1 MDGQG
6 MNNAI
11 KSGIPVITSTPSAG
25 VDGKEAIR
33 AEQEKQL
40 RKSCADFEAIF
51 TYYLFKSMRDT
62 VPSSG
67 LTDRF
72 PGKETYNMM
81 MDQKVAE
88 ELSKR
93 GNGLGL
99 KEMLYRQLAGKV
111 LKDDKDAVTPA
122 TQQKT
127 PDVLSQGN

>member
-1 MDGQG
+1 MGVQG
-6 MNNAI
+6 MDNTI
-11 KSGIPVITSTPSAG
+11 KSGTPIITSVPSAK
-25 VDGKEAIR
+25 VDGNEPAR

-40 RKSCADFEAIF
+40 RKACADFEAIF
-51 TYYLFKSMRDT
+51 TYYMLKSMRDT

-81 MDQKVAE
+81 MDQKISE

-111 LKDDKDAVTPA
+111 LKDDKVASVPG
-122 TQQKT
+122 TQQKM
-127 PDVLSQGN
+127 PNVLSQGN